1 MASFS
6 RWLNTIAASLTINLL
21 TLPRHRGTCSH
32 SLCRLLAAATCR
44 WWAQVDSNHRPRAY
58 QARALTTWAMSPCKF
73 SVYLVLSS
81 PFILPYTFDV
91 WLSGVPDWW
100 RWWESNPWPPACRA
114 GALPAE
120 LHPHI
125 SMRFKWLTVT
135 QNWTT
140 MKDALASLILISRL
154 SFWFLLYKTTMS
166 QHFVFDITVSIERR
180 WSSRTFRYG
189 YLVTT

>member
-1 MASFS
+1 MNIFFAV
-6 RWLNTIAASLTINLL
+6 IY
-21 TLPRHRGTCSH
+21 
-32 SLCRLLAAATCR
+32 R

-73 SVYLVLSS
+73 FGVSRFLSPVCPSSSLVSPHTSFSRYLFALGLSMLAGGPS
-81 PFILPYTFDV
+81 A
-91 WLSGVPDWW
+91 WW

-125 SMRFKWLTVT
+125 RGFSLSEQSLKIEQQWDPYSASAVHSLAVFILVWSISETFNRSYALRISVT
-135 QNWTT
+135 
-140 MKDALASLILISRL
+140 
-154 SFWFLLYKTTMS
+154 F
-166 QHFVFDITVSIERR
+166 SIERR